1 MRDDCEMIVLDF
13 SNAAKKKKK
22 TSVLQTGEI
31 SVFFSVSFCLIT
43 KAGKK
48 KKKLSESLFF
58 LKRNA
63 LFHSSAIFLSLIY
76 FIIIMLS
83 IFSKHLV
90 CAECL
95 MPCFLFYVKI
105 LDLSCQ

>member
-48 KKKLSESLFF
+48 KKF
-58 LKRNA
+58 LKV
-63 LFHSSAIFLSLIY
+63 Y
-76 FIIIMLS
+76 F
-83 IFSKHLV
+83 F
-90 CAECL
+90 
-95 MPCFLFYVKI
+95 
-105 LDLSCQ
+105 